1 MKGLR
6 IMRALIALGVMAAA
20 LPSCRTPPLPRYEG
34 GAQAI
39 APFGPVAARVH
50 PLTRFAQHANGY
62 PILIVHVELRDAWGE
77 SVKALGTLVV
87 QLYGPSEPGA
97 TTPNVQHLVW
107 DVDLST
113 LDGYLRH
120 WDRATRT
127 YRLQLRDVPEW
138 MEQAINADRPN
149 STARFVIR
157 AIFTISEDQEPMV
170 VFEDEMEIR
179 P

>member
-1 MKGLR
+1 
-6 IMRALIALGVMAAA
+6 MRAVVALGVMVMA
-20 LPSCRTPPLPRYEG
+20 LSSCRTPPDERYEG

-50 PLTRFAQHANGY
+50 PLTRFARHADGY

-77 SVKALGTLVV
+77 SVKALGDLEV
-87 QLYGPSEPGA
+87 QLYGPSGPGA

-113 LDGYLRH
+113 IDGYLRH

-127 YRLQLRDVPEW
+127 FRLQLRDVPDW
-138 MEQAINADRPN
+138 MGQAMTADRPDPA
-149 STARFVIR
+149 SRFIIR
-157 AIFTISEDQEPMV
+157 ALFTIREDQEPLV
-170 VFEDEMEIR
+170 VLEDELEIR